1 MNRSHILLVLL
12 LLGGS
17 SVSGAAQMGSE
28 VPATT
33 VQSEPNSTQENVA
46 PQGQVQAGLQA
57 VKQWGN
63 DHPRTM
69 TALKVL
75 AGWVAFEVVGS
86 LYVHFV
92 WPSAI
97 REAQKVRIQGFK
109 DIASNIAEFSVPEH
123 KNECISFLGQGLNN
137 IIGFEKTRFFI
148 PKFFYAIKNL
158 IWNFQFNKNWGYCIR
173 TASDENLT
181 KFFLTLFNCSTE
193 DKKRILTSPPVET
206 SAVIFKLLPK

>member
-75 AGWVAFEVVGS
+75 AGWVAFEVIGN
-86 LYVHFV
+86 LYLNFL
-92 WPSAI
+92 WSSSDRAAYKQLI
-97 REAQKVRIQGFK
+97 KFFSDAQFENPEQNAQMGKAL
-109 DIASNIAEFSVPEH
+109 IAGMNYV
-123 KNECISFLGQGLNN
+123 NN
-137 IIGFEKTRFFI
+137 FEKI
-148 PKFFYAIKNL
+148 PLCIAKCFYYIKSIFWFAQYTNNG
-158 IWNFQFNKNWGYCIR
+158 NF
-173 TASDENLT
+173 
-181 KFFLTLFNCSTE
+181 
-193 DKKRILTSPPVET
+193 
-206 SAVIFKLLPK
+206 AVISRSPGKFQCIGHIRIR